1 VIRRASLFLCVAL
14 AAPAQE
20 WNSLEAVA
28 REELRATQTP
38 GGAVAVVQGDQVV
51 LAKGFGVASV
61 ETGAE
66 VTPDMLFR
74 LGSTTKMFTAAAVV
88 MLAEQGKLRLD
99 RPIGEYVHGLHPKL
113 ARVTAH
119 QLLTHSAG
127 LSDEAPMYG
136 SQDDSALAAGIR
148 AWKDDKFFT
157 DPGEVYSYSNPG
169 YWVAGFLVEQLGGKP
184 FADVM
189 DERILQ
195 PLGMKTSTFRP
206 TRAMTYPLAQ
216 GHEGGK
222 VARPAANNASGWPA
236 GSLFS
241 SARDLAQ
248 WCIALLHGGRGVL
261 PPTVIARMGTGHV
274 EVPGSELRYGYGL
287 RVGQHRGVRMWD
299 HAGNRLGYGSSIR
312 LAPDQKVAVIV
323 LVNRTGGTLPRT
335 SEKALELLLP
345 LGPRPEPKPRPAPT
359 GAQMER
365 CVGVYAQGS
374 ERIEVIREDGRLV
387 LREGGRTAPVG
398 PGVVLVSEKYLHRNG
413 RTFRKQP

>member
-1 VIRRASLFLCVAL
+1 MIRRAILFLCVTL
-14 AAPAQE
+14 AAPAQD
-20 WNSLEAVA
+20 WSSLEAVA

-38 GGAVAVVQGDQVV
+38 GGAVAVVQGEQVV
-51 LAKGFGVASV
+51 FARGFGVASV

-74 LGSTTKMFTAAAVV
+74 LGSTTKMFTAAA
-88 MLAEQGKLRLD
+88 LALLAGEGKLRLD
-99 RPIGEYVHGLHPKL
+99 RPIGQYVQGLPPKL

-169 YWVAGFLVEQLGGKP
+169 YWVAGFLVEQLGGRP

-189 DERILQ
+189 AERILQ

-206 TRAMTYPLAQ
+206 TMAMTYPLAQ
-216 GHEGGK
+216 GHEAGK

-241 SARDLAQ
+241 SSRDLAQ
-248 WCIALLHGGRGVL
+248 WCIALLHDGRGVL
-261 PPTVIARMGTGHV
+261 PPSVIARMTTGHV
-274 EVPGSELRYGYGL
+274 EVPGSDRRYGYGL
-287 RVGQHRGVRMWD
+287 RVGEHRGVRLWD
-299 HAGNRLGYGSSIR
+299 HNGSRLGYGSSIR

-323 LVNRTGGTLPRT
+323 LVNKTGGTLPRT

-345 LGPRPEPKPRPAPT
+345 LGPPPEPKSRPAPT
-359 GAQMER
+359 GGE
-365 CVGVYAQGS
+365 GVYAQGS
-374 ERIEVIREDGRLV
+374 ERIEVLREDGKLV
-387 LREGGRTAPVG
+387 LREGGRTTLVG
-398 PGVVLVSEKYLHRNG
+398 PGVVFVSDKYLHRNG